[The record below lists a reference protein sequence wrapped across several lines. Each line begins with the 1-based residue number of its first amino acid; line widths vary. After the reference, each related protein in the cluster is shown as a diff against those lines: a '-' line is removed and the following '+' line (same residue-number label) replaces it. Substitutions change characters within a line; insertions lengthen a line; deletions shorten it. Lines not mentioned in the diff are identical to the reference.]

1 MVIEKKLNKL
11 PLIYSM
17 VRYLIKKTFFTYFKV
32 EIGYLKGKMKI
43 YIKHVKN
50 LYWKIFEIKEKN
62 GFYIFLLYANFFTS
76 VFFFVLKF

>member
-1 MVIEKKLNKL
+1 
-11 PLIYSM
+11 M

-50 LYWKIFEIKEKN
+50 LYWKIFEIKEKKTI
-62 GFYIFLLYANFFTS
+62 FTYFCYMEIFLL
-76 VFFFVLKF
+76 